1 MDLINS
7 PTFAHHVN
15 ELLQQLHTPGLA
27 IAVIQNDK
35 IASNGFGL
43 ATLNPPTNVTADT
56 LFDIASSSK
65 SLTAASV
72 GLLVFNGVKHPDL
85 HWDTPMSSLLPEDF
99 VMSGDGYTEKVTV
112 EDILSHRSG
121 IPGHD
126 YSYFDSKVEHPDTPQ
141 SITRNLRNLQNAA
154 PPRQKWMYSNI
165 MYIVASW
172 LVEKISGLPFAD
184 FLCREFFE

>member
-1 MDLINS
+1 
-7 PTFAHHVN
+7 V
-15 ELLQQLHTPGLA
+15 LQQFHTPGLA
-27 IAVIQNDK
+27 IAVVQNDK

-72 GLLVFNGVKHPDL
+72 GLLVVDDVKHPNL

-126 YSYFDSKVEHPDTPQ
+126 YSYFDSKAEHPDTPQ

-172 LVEKISGLPFAD
+172 LVEKMSGLPFAD
-184 FLCREFFE
+184 FLHREFFE